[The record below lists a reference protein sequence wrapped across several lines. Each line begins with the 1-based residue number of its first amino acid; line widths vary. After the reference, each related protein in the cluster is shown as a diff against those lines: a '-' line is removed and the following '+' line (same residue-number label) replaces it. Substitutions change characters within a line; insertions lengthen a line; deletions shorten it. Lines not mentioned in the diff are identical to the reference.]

1 MKKTTRLMSLI
12 IAATLI
18 LSGCNQNNVVSH
30 QISDAS
36 SSETTTTTTTTS
48 VTTTEAEATTTTTA
62 DVSVTEA
69 TTPATTVSIEETT
82 VPVDVDVDITEDT
95 TTLAETTE
103 IIAEQVP
110 VETTTTTTTTTAA
123 LTTAVT
129 TTTTARATTTET
141 VVLAYTSAVVAVN
154 PEPPHI
160 YVIHVDKNGNE
171 EYDWNSVWNDMGAGV
186 FTQTIY
192 AKELDQALE
201 NAFKYW
207 EETYGNKYGKAV
219 AKVIYYTGE
228 TIIYSRDGSTH
239 AVTTSAT
246 TTAKPA
252 VTTTATTTGTTA
264 TTTNAQ
270 STAAITAPVTTMSD
284 AERHAK
290 AFEEY
295 KKKHINEY
303 KDKYMYQIL
312 NDDQKKYYDWLYLF
326 NIYCAEHLDDEY
338 RNKDFK
344 RTYGS
349 EPIIS
354 EEDNHV
360 AYTAFFI
367 SSPHIGKDE
376 VYKIA
381 NGIVAKALKKSTP
394 YEQLKALHDGLCEIA
409 EYGGNQSM
417 KNLFLKGEGIC
428 YAYADAFTYLC
439 QLAGYDCI
447 RVSGTAY
454 SGIDGMYDDEYG
466 AGWGGH
472 EWNMVKVEGK
482 WYYVDVTW
490 DDGGW
495 GTKWFLKG
503 SETMKKDHKVSKN
516 VSVASI
522 YPKASK
528 TDYKA

>member
-12 IAATLI
+12 IAAALI

-36 SSETTTTTTTTS
+36 SSETTTTATTTTTS
-48 VTTTEAEATTTTTA
+48 VTTTEVETTTTTTA
-62 DVSVTEA
+62 DVSETEE

-82 VPVDVDVDITEDT
+82 VPVDIDVDITEDT

-123 LTTAVT
+123 LTTAAT

-141 VVLAYTSAVVAVN
+141 VVLAYTSAVVAGN

-192 AKELDQALE
+192 ATELDQALE

-228 TIIYSRDGSTH
+228 TIIYSREGGTP
-239 AVTTSAT
+239 ATTTSAT
-246 TTAKPA
+246 TTVKPETTAVITSTTTARTTAKTTPA
-252 VTTTATTTGTTA
+252 TTVKTTTKTTETTPSSTTVVTTTGAETTTT
-264 TTTNAQ
+264 
-270 STAAITAPVTTMSD
+270 PSD
-284 AERHAK
+284 VS
-290 AFEEY
+290 FIDDY
-295 KKKHINEY
+295 KRR
-303 KDKYMYQIL
+303 YMYSQL
-312 NDDQKKYYDWLYLF
+312 TNTQKKWYDYIF
-326 NIYCAEHLDDEY
+326 NKV
-338 RNKDFK
+338 R
-344 RTYGS
+344 YGS
-349 EPIIS
+349 SAKKPSIS
-354 EEDNHV
+354 SEDHSV
-360 AYTAFFI
+360 AQTAYED
-367 SSPHIGKDE
+367 SSPHTALYNLSIEDRKKIE
-376 VYKIA
+376 TIA
-381 NGIVAKALKKSTP
+381 NKIITKALKESTS
-394 YEQLKALHDGLCEIA
+394 YNQLKIIHDELCNITD
-409 EYGGNQSM
+409 YGGNQSWT
-417 KNLFLKGEGIC
+417 NLFLNGKGNC
-428 YAYADAFTYLC
+428 WAYSDAFTYLC
-439 QLAGYDCI
+439 QLAGYDCL
-447 RVSGTAY
+447 RVGGDVYNGTN
-454 SGIDGMYDDEYG
+454 
-466 AGWGGH
+466 WGGH

-503 SETMKKDHKVSKN
+503 SDTMSKDHKVSTTIA
-516 VSVASI
+516 VASI
-522 YPKASK
+522 YPTASK

>member
-12 IAATLI
+12 IAAALI

-36 SSETTTTTTTTS
+36 SSETTTTATTTTTS
-48 VTTTEAEATTTTTA
+48 VTTTEVETTTTTTA
-62 DVSVTEA
+62 DVSETEE

-82 VPVDVDVDITEDT
+82 VPVDAGTEITEDT

-123 LTTAVT
+123 LTTAAT

-141 VVLAYTSAVVAVN
+141 VVLAYTSAVVAGN

-192 AKELDQALE
+192 ATELDQALE

-228 TIIYSRDGSTH
+228 TIIYSRSGSTS
-239 AVTTSAT
+239 ATTTVTT

-252 VTTTATTTGTTA
+252 VTTTATTKASTTVSTTKAQTTA
-264 TTTNAQ
+264 KTTAKTTAATTAPITTTTSSAD
-270 STAAITAPVTTMSD
+270 TTVSIPKPETFAD
-284 AERHAK
+284 D
-290 AFEEY
+290 Y
-295 KKKHINEY
+295 KN
-303 KDKYMYQIL
+303 KYMYTVL
-312 NDDQKKYYDWLYLF
+312 NDAQKKYYEYWFLRSRYDIKYGKEPKLSSEDESVAAL
-326 NIYCAEHLDDEY
+326 ALDISFSWT
-338 RNKDFK
+338 KDK
-344 RTYGS
+344 QAL
-349 EPIIS
+349 E
-354 EEDNHV
+354 
-360 AYTAFFI
+360 
-367 SSPHIGKDE
+367 
-376 VYKIA
+376 IA
-381 NGIVAKALKKSTP
+381 NNIVSKALKKATP
-394 YEQLKALHDGLCEIA
+394 YEQLKAIHDGLCDIA
-409 EYGGNQSM
+409 EYGGTNWWDD
-417 KNLFLKGEGIC
+417 LLVTGKGNC

-439 QLAGYDCI
+439 QLAGFDCI
-447 RVSGTAY
+447 RVSGDVYNGTN
-454 SGIDGMYDDEYG
+454 
-466 AGWGGH
+466 WGGH
-472 EWNMVKVEGK
+472 EWNMVMVEED

-503 SETMKKDHKVSKN
+503 SETMKKDHKVFAN
-516 VSVASI
+516 IAVSSI
-522 YPKASK
+522 YPTASK

>member
-1 MKKTTRLMSLI
+1 MKNTTRLMSLI
-12 IAATLI
+12 IAAALI

-36 SSETTTTTTTTS
+36 SSETTTTATTTTTS
-48 VTTTEAEATTTTTA
+48 VTTTEATTTTTA
-62 DVSVTEA
+62 DESVTEE
-69 TTPATTVSIEETT
+69 TIPATTVSFEETT
-82 VPVDVDVDITEDT
+82 VPVDAGTEITEDT

-123 LTTAVT
+123 STTAAT

-141 VVLAYTSAVVAVN
+141 VVLAYTSAVVAGN

-228 TIIYSRDGSTH
+228 TIIYSRSGSTP
-239 AVTTSAT
+239 ATTTATT

-252 VTTTATTTGTTA
+252 VTTTATTKASTTTSTTKAQTTAKTTAKTTA
-264 TTTNAQ
+264 TTTAP
-270 STAAITAPVTTMSD
+270 ITTTTSSAD
-284 AERHAK
+284 TTISIPKPETFADD
-290 AFEEY
+290 Y
-295 KKKHINEY
+295 KN
-303 KDKYMYQIL
+303 KYMYKAL
-312 NDDQKKYYDWLYLF
+312 NDAQKKYYEWWFLHNRYGIEYGKEPHVS
-326 NIYCAEHLDDEY
+326 NEDEIVA
-338 RNKDFK
+338 DLALA
-344 RTYGS
+344 
-349 EPIIS
+349 IS
-354 EEDNHV
+354 Q
-360 AYTAFFI
+360 AYT
-367 SSPHIGKDE
+367 KNEE
-376 VYKIA
+376 VQKIA

-447 RVSGTAY
+447 RVSGDAY
-454 SGIDGMYDDEYG
+454 YRGDG
-466 AGWGGH
+466 GGH
-472 EWNMVKVEGK
+472 EWSMVKVEGK

-490 DDGGW
+490 DDVGYGY
-495 GTKWFLKG
+495 KWFLKG
-503 SETMKKDHKVSKN
+503 EDNMSKTHTIDTG
-516 VSVASI
+516 SI
-522 YPKASK
+522 NMPYPTASK